1 MKDSSDPA
9 SNTPIRDYIH
19 NLAKEHG
26 ISYVT
31 HSLDS
36 LATAITRVSGDEIEM
51 DDTEL
56 LLVALVRAG
65 VVAKKDV
72 SILYSKYLTEKTERT

>member
-1 MKDSSDPA
+1 MKDSSNAA
-9 SNTPIRDYIH
+9 SKTPIRDRIH
-19 NLAKEHG
+19 DLAKEYSV
-26 ISYVT
+26 SYAT
-31 HSLDS
+31 HPLDDF
-36 LATAITRVSGDEIEM
+36 AAAITHMCGDDIEM

-72 SILYSKYLTEKTERT
+72 SGLYSKYLREKAERT